1 MDTTSSDRIRGLLT
15 KGVLDGVYPG
25 AVLLVA
31 RRGKIIFFEQA
42 GKLSLAPGAADIS
55 KDTIFDLAS
64 LTKPLATTLALMKC
78 VDGGLIELDQPLED
92 LVPMALPIDKALIT
106 PRLIL
111 AHSAGFRDWEPFY
124 LRLVEDIP
132 EKRKELLRQWIIK
145 MPLDYRPGEK
155 ALYSDLG
162 FMVLEWVIEQA
173 TAIDLPTFLSRVFY
187 SPLELKRTFF
197 SDAAL
202 PLNLGEDQF
211 AATEDCAWRKRI
223 VRGYVHDENAFAL
236 GGYSGHAGLFGTAHD
251 VYTLVDLLRAH
262 FLGQRDDY
270 LRPETVKAFF
280 TRQKIAPDSSW
291 ALGWDTPTQG
301 VSSSGRYFSEDS
313 VGHLG
318 FTGTSVWMD
327 LKKDVIVVFLTNR
340 IHPSRDNIK
349 IRAFRP
355 VLHDTVMEEVI
366 GDG

>member
-1 MDTTSSDRIRGLLT
+1 MASSNRIRDLLT
-15 KGVLDGVYPG
+15 KGVMDGVYPG
-25 AVLLVA
+25 AALLVA
-31 RRGKIIFFEQA
+31 RGSKIIFFEET
-42 GKLSLAPGAADIS
+42 GRVSLAPGAAYIA

-78 VDGGLIELDQPLED
+78 VDDGLIELDQPLEK
-92 LVPMALPIDKALIT
+92 LVPMALPTDKALIT

-111 AHSAGFRDWEPFY
+111 AHSGGFRDWEPFY
-124 LRLVEDIP
+124 LRLVEAVP

-162 FMVLEWVIEQA
+162 FMILEWVIEQA
-173 TAIDLPTFLSRVFY
+173 TAMVLPTFLSRCFY
-187 SPLELKRTFF
+187 SPLGLKRTFF
-197 SDAAL
+197 SDAL
-202 PLNLGEDQF
+202 PPLYPGEDQF
-211 AATEDCAWRKRI
+211 AATEDCPWRKRI

-251 VYTLVDLLRAH
+251 VYTLIDMLRAH
-262 FLGQRDDY
+262 FLRQRDDY

-280 TRQKIAPDSSW
+280 TQQKIAPDSSW
-291 ALGWDTPTQG
+291 ALGWDTPTHG
-301 VSSSGRYFSEDS
+301 ASSSGKYFSEDS

-355 VLHDTVMEEVI
+355 VLHDTVMEDVI
-366 GDG
+366 GDGGD